1 MATDTYGYEGPG
13 IVSMGDPCPRFTLDY
28 VTDLNVAHRPEHR
41 YFTCGWT
48 EAHHA
53 PVH

>member
-13 IVSMGDPCPRFTLDY
+13 IVSLGDPCPRFTLDY

-41 YFTCGWT
+41 YCTCGWT

-53 PVH
+53 PVR